1 MRASV
6 KAIEHFE
13 SATARLGGVTLH
25 YWLGGDPN
33 GLPVLLWHG
42 FLGTSYSW
50 HKVMPLLVE
59 AGYRVLV
66 PDMRGFGDSDKPA
79 GNEGYDGRAL
89 AEEFRALRQQIGF
102 GAGRPLTLVAHDM
115 GAPPALLW
123 AADHPDEVAGLIYV
137 EGPVMLQAMLG
148 NIIAYTPDA
157 MAKGS
162 FWWWVLPLAPGVSE
176 ILIVGREREF
186 LNWFYRGPSGAAHEA
201 ISPESVNEYL
211 RTFAG
216 KEGVLGAEGVYRVA
230 FTTIAQTAP
239 LQDRKVTVP
248 VVAIGGER
256 GLGARVGQFVS
267 MVASEVSSQ
276 VLPGCGHF
284 IPEERP
290 DAVVDQ
296 VLRITA
302 LSGAAK

>member
-1 MRASV
+1 
-6 KAIEHFE
+6 
-13 SATARLGGVTLH
+13 
-25 YWLGGDPN
+25 
-33 GLPVLLWHG
+33 
-42 FLGTSYSW
+42 
-50 HKVMPLLVE
+50 MPLLVE

-148 NIIAYTPDA
+148 KIIAYTPEA

-162 FWWWVLPLAPGVSE
+162 FWWWVLPLAPGVPE

-186 LNWFYRGPSGAAHEA
+186 LNWFYQGPSGAAPEA

-216 KEGVLGAEGVYRVA
+216 KEGVLGAEGVYRAA

-239 LQDRKVTVP
+239 LQDSKVKVP
-248 VVAIGGER
+248 VVAMGGER

-267 MVASEVSSQ
+267 MVASEVRSL

-290 DAVVDQ
+290 NAVVDQ
-296 VLRITA
+296 VMRLAA
-302 LSGAAK
+302 LSGSVK

>member
-6 KAIEHFE
+6 KAIAHFE
-13 SATARLGGVTLH
+13 SATALVGGVTLH

-33 GLPVLLWHG
+33 GPPVLLWHG

-102 GAGRPLTLVAHDM
+102 GAGRPLTLVAHDI

-148 NIIAYTPDA
+148 KIIAYTPEA

-162 FWWWVLPLAPGVSE
+162 FWWWVLPLAPGVPE

-186 LNWFYRGPSGAAHEA
+186 LNWFYQGPSGAAPEA

-211 RTFAG
+211 RSFSG
-216 KEGVLGAEGVYRVA
+216 KEGVLGAEGVYRAA
-230 FTTIAQTAP
+230 FTTIAQTAHCRTAKSRCRCW
-239 LQDRKVTVP
+239 QWAAR
-248 VVAIGGER
+248 GGSAR
-256 GLGARVGQFVS
+256 RWVSSSRWSRVKSGARCFR
-267 MVASEVSSQ
+267 VAATLFLKSAPTLWSTRC
-276 VLPGCGHF
+276 CGSLHCQ
-284 IPEERP
+284 
-290 DAVVDQ
+290 D
-296 VLRITA
+296 L
-302 LSGAAK
+302 

>member
-1 MRASV
+1 MRACV
-6 KAIEHFE
+6 KAIAHFE
-13 SATARLGGVTLH
+13 SATALVGGVTLH
-25 YWLGGDPN
+25 YRVGGDPN
-33 GLPVLLWHG
+33 CPPVLLWHG

-137 EGPVMLQAMLG
+137 EGPVMLQGMLG
-148 NIIAYTPDA
+148 KIIAYTPEA

-162 FWWWVLPLAPGVSE
+162 FWWWVLPLAPGVPE

-186 LNWFYRGPSGAAHEA
+186 LSKR
-201 ISPESVNEYL
+201 
-211 RTFAG
+211 
-216 KEGVLGAEGVYRVA
+216 
-230 FTTIAQTAP
+230 
-239 LQDRKVTVP
+239 
-248 VVAIGGER
+248 
-256 GLGARVGQFVS
+256 
-267 MVASEVSSQ
+267 
-276 VLPGCGHF
+276 
-284 IPEERP
+284 
-290 DAVVDQ
+290 
-296 VLRITA
+296 
-302 LSGAAK
+302 AAKPS